1 MGWRT
6 HYFGNEN
13 PTLGRRVVHHSMIA
27 VLALAAY
34 GYWND
39 FIPDDWLPWWGLGVS
54 AVLAALLT
62 GWLAWR
68 LLCSPRPGYAVGRSE
83 LVLLLP
89 LTFAA
94 AGGFLWMA
102 LVHGAAGAY
111 TRLFGV
117 THAEV
122 VTLRLERQYGR
133 QCHYQAEGW
142 RLEQAMPG
150 HLCVRSSYYASF
162 PGHRVEMELRGQR
175 SLFGFNVSGT
185 HHRADLD
192 SGLR

>member
-13 PTLGRRVVHHSMIA
+13 PTLGRRLVHHSIVA
-27 VLALAAY
+27 VLVLAAY

-39 FIPDDWLPWWGLGVS
+39 FIPEDWVPWWGLGVS
-54 AVLAALLT
+54 AVLAVILT

-68 LLCSPRPGYAVGRSE
+68 VIRNPRPGYKGGRVD

-89 LTFAA
+89 LAFVAS
-94 AGGFLWMA
+94 GGFLWMA

-111 TRLFGV
+111 TRLFGA
-117 THAEV
+117 THEEV
-122 VTLRLERQYGR
+122 VTLRLERRYGR

-142 RLEQAMPG
+142 RLDQAMPG

-175 SLFGFNVSGT
+175 SLFGFNVSDT

-192 SGLR
+192 SGRR